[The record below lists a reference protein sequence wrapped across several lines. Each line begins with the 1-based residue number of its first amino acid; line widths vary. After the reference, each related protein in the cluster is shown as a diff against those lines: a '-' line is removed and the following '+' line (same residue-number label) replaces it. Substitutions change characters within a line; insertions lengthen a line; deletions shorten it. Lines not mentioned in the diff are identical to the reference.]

1 MVLLKT
7 EDLTF
12 SYPNCEVNSL
22 KNVNIEINKGEFVLL
37 MGRTGS
43 GKSTLLK
50 LFNKH
55 IAPVGDCRGN
65 ITVNSNSIAY
75 VSQNPELTFVCESV
89 RGELA
94 FALENKCM
102 KNDEIALRLG
112 EIASFFNLNDLLDE
126 KINNLSGGEKSTVA
140 LAGAMIDNCDTL
152 ILDEPVSQ
160 LDTKASFDFI
170 NLLKRVNSELGVTVI
185 MASHISDGIIDSADR
200 LIVLDDGEV
209 IFNDNPNNPN
219 DDVLDLYP
227 LSSRL
232 FDSHPLTV
240 KDAQRQ
246 EKRFK
251 EKPVIKA
258 EKTGRIAEL
267 KNITFSYEKGGADI
281 LDGLSFVAYEN
292 KIHSIIGANG
302 SGKTTLLK
310 VIAGIKKAY
319 SGRVKINGKIAYMPQ
334 NPQYLFTKDTVLEEI
349 SLDTAKRFGLESL
362 MTHHPYD
369 LSGGQMQKLAL
380 AILSEAEF
388 DILLLD
394 EPTKALDTYS
404 KNELKAYLRG
414 LNKTVIIVSH
424 DLDFVGE
431 ISDYVSFLSDGII
444 VISGERREVLSGLNY
459 YTTQLRRITRSY
471 LNNAV
476 SLEDVE

>member
-1 MVLLKT
+1 M
-7 EDLTF
+7 
-12 SYPNCEVNSL
+12 
-22 KNVNIEINKGEFVLL
+22 
-37 MGRTGS
+37 R
-43 GKSTLLK
+43 
-50 LFNKH
+50 
-55 IAPVGDCRGN
+55 R
-65 ITVNSNSIAY
+65 
-75 VSQNPELTFVCESV
+75 
-89 RGELA
+89 
-94 FALENKCM
+94 
-102 KNDEIALRLG
+102 
-112 EIASFFNLNDLLDE
+112 
-126 KINNLSGGEKSTVA
+126 
-140 LAGAMIDNCDTL
+140 
-152 ILDEPVSQ
+152 
-160 LDTKASFDFI
+160 KA
-170 NLLKRVNSELGVTVI
+170 
-185 MASHISDGIIDSADR
+185 
-200 LIVLDDGEV
+200 
-209 IFNDNPNNPN
+209 
-219 DDVLDLYP
+219 
-227 LSSRL
+227 
-232 FDSHPLTV
+232 
-240 KDAQRQ
+240 
-246 EKRFK
+246 KRFK

-258 EKTGRIAEL
+258 EKTSRIAEL

-476 SLEDVE
+476 SVEDVE